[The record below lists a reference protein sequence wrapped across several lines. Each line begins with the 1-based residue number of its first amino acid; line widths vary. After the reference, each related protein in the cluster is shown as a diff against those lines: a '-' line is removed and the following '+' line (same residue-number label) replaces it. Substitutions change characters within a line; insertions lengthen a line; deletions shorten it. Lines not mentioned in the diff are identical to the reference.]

1 MLREHFEIALAETR
15 IRKPEL
21 IEAVRALIVD
31 GESAPDV
38 AARLGLKDTSPIY
51 KAVATIKEKWSEICR
66 ERNWLFLP
74 VALPERMMRIVLEIQ
89 AQELEDYQRE
99 HQRKT
104 VNNEQRK

>member
-1 MLREHFEIALAETR
+1 MLREHFETALAETH

-21 IEAVRALIVD
+21 IEAARALIVD

-51 KAVATIKEKWSEICR
+51 KAVATIKEKWFEICR
-66 ERNWLFLP
+66 ERNWIFLP

-89 AQELEDYQRE
+89 AQELEDYRRQ
-99 HQRKT
+99 QRKQ
-104 VNNEQRK
+104 VSGEQEL